1 MKKPSLFIYANST
14 AIIDPYIE
22 KNPISPIRTFVI
34 NDVKHNNF
42 MEQWLLS
49 PYNFMDHTYNLF
61 STYKTLLP
69 TYNETIKFMIDTFN
83 QN

>member
-1 MKKPSLFIYANST
+1 MEKPSLFIYANST
-14 AIIDPYIE
+14 LIIDPYIS
-22 KNPISPIRTFVI
+22 KNPNAPIRTFVI
-34 NDVKHNNF
+34 NNTKHHNF
-42 MEQWLLS
+42 EEQWLLA

-61 STYKTLLP
+61 GTYKTLLL